1 MEPKIVRK
9 ILRSLPKRFH
19 AKITTIKESKDLDS
33 TPLTKLIGNLQTYE
47 LGLARIG
54 KGGKGKNMALKIK
67 NDGNNESSEDEDT
80 ELKTYITRQVKKF
93 IKNANVKAGDKD
105 CK

>member
-1 MEPKIVRK
+1 
-9 ILRSLPKRFH
+9 
-19 AKITTIKESKDLDS
+19 
-33 TPLTKLIGNLQTYE
+33 
-47 LGLARIG
+47 
-54 KGGKGKNMALKIK
+54 MAMKIK

>member
-1 MEPKIVRK
+1 M
-9 ILRSLPKRFH
+9 
-19 AKITTIKESKDLDS
+19 
-33 TPLTKLIGNLQTYE
+33 TKLIGNLQTYE